1 MAPADDYCD
10 LCDLPLSQCVHGN
23 PPTPPPAPAPK
34 APRAPRTRSTS
45 TSAGTA
51 GTSTRAPRAT
61 PTRTPPAGPPR
72 RRTPAEDFEPLIIA
86 VLGALGGEAAAEDV
100 METIG
105 ERMADSF
112 RASDQEKGPTGELRW
127 RTACRTARK
136 NLADA
141 GRLVAPQPGVWRLT
155 D

>member
-1 MAPADDYCD
+1 MI
-10 LCDLPLSQCVHGN
+10 L
-23 PPTPPPAPAPK
+23 
-34 APRAPRTRSTS
+34 
-45 TSAGTA
+45 
-51 GTSTRAPRAT
+51 
-61 PTRTPPAGPPR
+61 
-72 RRTPAEDFEPLIIA
+72 A
-86 VLGALGGEAAAEDV
+86 VLGARGGEAPADDV

-105 ERMADSF
+105 ERMAESF
-112 RASDQEKGPTGELRW
+112 RSGDQEKGPTGELRW